1 MFQVNEYDVKC
12 VVHMNILL
20 FVLTK
25 YVYICRSLTNK
36 VKQAKGQLSPTKL
49 NYIDDNNFKRDM
61 VWEWSV
67 IIMCDYCYYHD
78 YNYFYR
84 TSCKG

>member
-1 MFQVNEYDVKC
+1 MPISVRSKIRDITIMVRGYSFKVMFQVNEYDVKC
-12 VVHMNILL
+12 LVHMNILL

-36 VKQAKGQLSPTKL
+36 VKRAKGQLSPTKL

-61 VWEWSV
+61 VCE
-67 IIMCDYCYYHD
+67 
-78 YNYFYR
+78 
-84 TSCKG
+84 